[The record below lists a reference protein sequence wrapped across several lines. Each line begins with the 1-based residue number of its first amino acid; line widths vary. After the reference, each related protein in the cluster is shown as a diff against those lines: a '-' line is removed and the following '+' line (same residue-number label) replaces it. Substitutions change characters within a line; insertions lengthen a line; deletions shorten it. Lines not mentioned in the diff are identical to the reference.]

1 MKGSSNVTDTN
12 PQTTTATATQT
23 DLSSLMPAPS
33 VGNTQLVSLA
43 PAGTQI
49 VAGNVAPERAREL
62 ASKINIHDTQSII
75 SFGTEAQKAVS
86 QVSDQML
93 EGVRTKDT
101 GPVGDSLNQMVH
113 EMRGLDFGQLSQ
125 KPGFLS
131 KLLRKASRVTLFLE
145 QYETVQS
152 KINKT
157 QAVLEGHRLNML
169 RGVKMLDLLYV
180 NTLKLLGSLD
190 EQIAAVQYKLEEVNT
205 VDIPNANQKAQM
217 SQDMADTQ
225 YAADLIQARD
235 ALERK
240 LHDLQLTRQ
249 ITIQALPSIRIVQ
262 SNEVGLSEK
271 IQSQILNALPLW
283 KRNMALA
290 IEMAKT
296 QNAAKATKAASDFT
310 NEQLRMG
317 SDMLQQSN
325 IAVRTEVERGIVD
338 VESVK
343 YANDKLIQTIED
355 TITIAQEGKNMRA
368 RAETELAQAEQQ
380 LKETLLSAAN
390 RQANMKAIA

>member
-1 MKGSSNVTDTN
+1 MKGSSEVTDNT

-23 DLSSLMPAPS
+23 DLSTLMPAPQ
-33 VGNTQLVSLA
+33 VGNTALVSLA

-49 VAGNVAPERAREL
+49 VAGKVAPERAREL
-62 ASKINIHDTQSII
+62 AQKINIHDTQSII
-75 SFGTEAQKAVS
+75 GFGVEAQKSVS
-86 QVSDQML
+86 AVSDQML
-93 EGVRTKDT
+93 DGVRTKDT
-101 GPVGDSLNQMVH
+101 GPVGESLNLMVH
-113 EMRGLDFGQLSQ
+113 EMRGLDFGKLSE
-125 KPGFLS
+125 KPGLIS
-131 KLLRKASRVTLFLE
+131 RLLRKASRVTLFLE

-157 QAVLEGHRLNML
+157 QAVLEGHRVNML

-180 NTLKLLGSLD
+180 KTLELLGSLD

-262 SNEVGLSEK
+262 ANEVGLSEK

-338 VESVK
+338 VDSVK

>member
-1 MKGSSNVTDTN
+1 MTDTN

-205 VDIPNANQKAQM
+205 VDIPKANQKAQM

>member
-1 MKGSSNVTDTN
+1 MTE
-12 PQTTTATATQT
+12 TTTATDTT
-23 DLSSLMPAPS
+23 STLMPTLSADTS
-33 VGNTQLVSLA
+33 NTLGSTALVSLA
-43 PAGTQI
+43 PANAAIQPSK
-49 VAGNVAPERAREL
+49 VPEARVKEL
-62 ASKINIHDTQSII
+62 ASKINIRDTNSII
-75 SFGTEAQKAVS
+75 GFGVEAQKSVS
-86 QVSDQML
+86 AVSDQML
-93 EGVRTKDT
+93 DGVRTKDT
-101 GPVGDSLNQMVH
+101 GPVGESLNLMVH
-113 EMRGLDFGQLSQ
+113 EMRGLDFGNLSK

-152 KINKT
+152 KLNKT

-169 RGVKMLDLLYV
+169 RGVKMLDILYV
-180 NTLKLLGSLD
+180 KTLELLGSLD
-190 EQIAAVQYKLEEVNT
+190 EQIAAVKYKLDEVNT
-205 VDIPNANQKAQM
+205 VDIPEANQKAQM
-217 SQDMADTQ
+217 SKDMVDTQ
-225 YAADLIQARD
+225 AAADLIQARD

-262 SNEVGLSEK
+262 ANEVGLSEK

-296 QNAAKATKAASDFT
+296 QNAAKATKATTDFT
-310 NEQLRMG
+310 NEQLRLG
-317 SDMLQQSN
+317 ADMLNQTN
-325 IAVRTEVERGIVD
+325 IQVRTEVERGIVD

-343 YANDKLIQTIED
+343 YANEKLIKTIED

-368 RAETELAQAEQQ
+368 RAETELASAEEQ
-380 LKETLLSAAN
+380 LKQTLLSAAQ
-390 RQANMKAIA
+390 RQASMRAQV

>member
-1 MKGSSNVTDTN
+1 MTDTN
-12 PQTTTATATQT
+12 TTPTQTATAT
-23 DLSSLMPAPS
+23 DLSSLMPEVAPIGS
-33 VGNTQLVSLA
+33 TQLVSLA
-43 PAGTQI
+43 PPGA
-49 VAGNVAPERAREL
+49 APAVRKVPTERAKEL
-62 ASKINIHDTQSII
+62 ANKINIRDTQSII
-75 SFGTEAQKAVS
+75 GFGVEAQKSVG

-101 GPVGDSLNQMVH
+101 GPVGDSLNLMVH
-113 EMRGLDFGQLSQ
+113 EMRGLDFGNLSQ
-125 KPGFLS
+125 KQGFMA

-157 QAVLEGHRLNML
+157 QAVLEGHRVSML
-169 RGVKMLDLLYV
+169 RGVKMLDLLYQK
-180 NTLKLLGSLD
+180 TLELLGSLD
-190 EQIAAVQYKLEEVNT
+190 EQIAAVEYKLEEVNT
-205 VDIPNANQKAQM
+205 VDIPAANQKAQE

-225 YAADLIQARD
+225 LAADLIQARD

-262 SNEVGLSEK
+262 ANEVGLSEK

-290 IEMAKT
+290 VEMAKT

-325 IAVRTEVERGIVD
+325 LAVRKEVERGIVD
-338 VESVK
+338 VDSVK
-343 YANDKLIQTIED
+343 YANDKLIQTIEE
-355 TITIAQEGKNMRA
+355 TINIAQEGKNMRA
-368 RAETELAQAEQQ
+368 RAETELAEAEAK
-380 LKETLLSAAN
+380 LKSTLLSAAQ
-390 RQANMKAIA
+390 RQAEMRATI

>member
-1 MKGSSNVTDTN
+1 MPTLAPETAQTIGS
-12 PQTTTATATQT
+12 TA
-23 DLSSLMPAPS
+23 
-33 VGNTQLVSLA
+33 LVSLA

-49 VAGNVAPERAREL
+49 QTSKVSPERAREL
-62 ASKINIHDTQSII
+62 AAKINIRDTQSII
-75 SFGTEAQKAVS
+75 GFGVEAQKSVS
-86 QVSDQML
+86 AVSDQML
-93 EGVRTKDT
+93 DGVRTKDT
-101 GPVGDSLNQMVH
+101 GPVGDSLNLMVH
-113 EMRGLDFGQLSQ
+113 EMRGLDFGDLSK
-125 KPGFLS
+125 KPGFIA
-131 KLLRKASRVTLFLE
+131 KLLGKASRVTLFLE
-145 QYETVQS
+145 KYETVQS

-157 QAVLEGHRLNML
+157 QAVLEGHRVNML
-169 RGVKMLDLLYV
+169 RGVKMLDLLY
-180 NTLKLLGSLD
+180 NKTLELLGSLD
-190 EQIAAVQYKLEEVNT
+190 EQVAAVQYKLEEVNT
-205 VDIPNANQKAQM
+205 KDIPEANQKAQM

-225 YAADLIQARD
+225 LASDLIQARD

-240 LHDLQLTRQ
+240 LGDLQLTRQ

-310 NEQLRMG
+310 NEQLRKG
-317 SDMLQQSN
+317 SEMLQQSN
-325 IAVRTEVERGIVD
+325 MAVRTEVERGIVD

-343 YANDKLIQTIED
+343 YANDQLIQTIED
-355 TITIAQEGKNMRA
+355 TINIAQEGKNMRA
-368 RAETELAQAEQQ
+368 RAETELAAAEQK
-380 LKETLLSAAN
+380 LKETLMSAAN

>member
-1 MKGSSNVTDTN
+1 MVETV
-12 PQTTTATATQT
+12 TATAVDTST
-23 DLSSLMPAPS
+23 LMPTPEPIGSTA
-33 VGNTQLVSLA
+33 LVSLA
-43 PAGTQI
+43 PAGTAIQ
-49 VAGNVAPERAREL
+49 VSKVSPERAKEL
-62 ASKINIHDTQSII
+62 AKKINIRDTQSII
-75 SFGTEAQKAVS
+75 GFGVEAQKSVS
-86 QVSDQML
+86 AVSDQML
-93 EGVRTKDT
+93 DGVRTKDT
-101 GPVGDSLNQMVH
+101 GPVGDSLNLMVH
-113 EMRGLDFGQLSQ
+113 EMRGLDFGSLSQ
-125 KPGFLS
+125 KQGFIS

-157 QAVLEGHRLNML
+157 QAVLEGHRVNML

-180 NTLKLLGSLD
+180 KTLELLSSLD
-190 EQIAAVQYKLEEVNT
+190 EQVAAVQYKLEEVNT
-205 VDIPNANQKAQM
+205 IDIPQANQKAQE

-225 YAADLIQARD
+225 LAADLIQARD

-262 SNEVGLSEK
+262 SNEIGLSEK

-325 IAVRTEVERGIVD
+325 LAVRKEVERGIVD
-338 VESVK
+338 VDSVK

-368 RAETELAQAEQQ
+368 AAETELAAAEQQ
-380 LKETLLSAAN
+380 LKQTLLSAAQ

>member
-1 MKGSSNVTDTN
+1 MAET
-12 PQTTTATATQT
+12 QTATAQ
-23 DLSSLMPAPS
+23 DLSSLQPTLTPE
-33 VGNTQLVSLA
+33 TQQALGSTALVSLA
-43 PAGTQI
+43 PQDMAVQQKK
-49 VAGNVAPERAREL
+49 VPDARAKEL
-62 ASKINIHDTQSII
+62 AAKINIRDTQSII
-75 SFGTEAQKAVS
+75 GFGVEAQKSVS

-101 GPVGDSLNQMVH
+101 GPAGETLNLMVH
-113 EMRGLDFGQLSQ
+113 EMRGLDFSKLSE
-125 KPGFLS
+125 KPGLLS
-131 KLLRKASRVTLFLE
+131 KLLRKASKVTLFLE

-157 QAVLEGHRLNML
+157 QAVLEGHRVNML
-169 RGVKMLDLLYV
+169 RGVKMLDLLYIK
-180 NTLKLLGSLD
+180 TMELLYSLD
-190 EQIAAVQYKLEEVNT
+190 EQVAAVQYKLEEVNT
-205 VDIPNANQKAQM
+205 VDIPAANAKAQQ

-225 YAADLIQARD
+225 AAADLIQARD

-262 SNEVGLSEK
+262 ANEVGLSEK

-290 IEMAKT
+290 VEMAKT

-310 NEQLRMG
+310 NEQLRVG
-317 SDMLQQSN
+317 ATMLQQSN
-325 IAVRTEVERGIVD
+325 LAVRTEVERGIVD

-343 YANDKLIQTIED
+343 FANDQLIQTIED

-368 RAETELAQAEQQ
+368 RAETELAQAEQK

-390 RQANMKAIA
+390 RQAQMRALPN

>member
-1 MKGSSNVTDTN
+1 MTDTN

>member
-1 MKGSSNVTDTN
+1 MTDTN

-131 KLLRKASRVTLFLE
+131 KLLRKASRVTMFLE

>member
-1 MKGSSNVTDTN
+1 MTDTT
-12 PQTTTATATQT
+12 QTATATQT
-23 DLSSLMPAPS
+23 DLSSIMPAPAPIGS
-33 VGNTQLVSLA
+33 TALVSLA
-43 PAGTQI
+43 PVGSVPAVQTSK
-49 VAGNVAPERAREL
+49 VTPERAKEL
-62 ASKINIHDTQSII
+62 AGKINIRDTQSII
-75 SFGTEAQKAVS
+75 GFGVEAQKSVS
-86 QVSDQML
+86 AVSDQML

-101 GPVGDSLNQMVH
+101 GPVGDSLNLMVH
-113 EMRGLDFGQLSQ
+113 EMRGLDFGKLSEKQ
-125 KPGFLS
+125 GFIS

-157 QAVLEGHRLNML
+157 QAVLEGHRVNML

-180 NTLKLLGSLD
+180 KTLELLGSLD
-190 EQIAAVQYKLEEVNT
+190 EQVAAVQYKLEEVNT
-205 VDIPNANQKAQM
+205 KDIPEANQKAQE

-225 YAADLIQARD
+225 LAADLIQARD

-325 IAVRTEVERGIVD
+325 LAVRQEVERGIVD
-338 VESVK
+338 VASVK

-368 RAETELAQAEQQ
+368 AAETELAAAEAQ
-380 LKETLLSAAN
+380 LKATLLDAAQ
-390 RQANMKAIA
+390 RQAKMKAIA

>member
-1 MKGSSNVTDTN
+1 MAET
-12 PQTTTATATQT
+12 QTATATDT
-23 DLSSLMPAPS
+23 SSLMPPLSAET
-33 VGNTQLVSLA
+33 TQALGSTALVSLA
-43 PAGTQI
+43 PAGTTLQPSK
-49 VAGNVAPERAREL
+49 VPEARAKEL
-62 ASKINIHDTQSII
+62 AAKINIHDTQSII
-75 SFGTEAQKAVS
+75 GFGVEAQKSVS

-101 GPVGDSLNQMVH
+101 GPAGESLNLMVH
-113 EMRGLDFGQLSQ
+113 EMRGLDFSKLSE

-131 KLLRKASRVTLFLE
+131 KLLRKASKVTLFLE
-145 QYETVQS
+145 QYETVS
-152 KINKT
+152 AKINKT
-157 QAVLEGHRLNML
+157 QSVLEGHRVQML
-169 RGVKMLDLLYV
+169 RGVRMLDLLY
-180 NTLKLLGSLD
+180 NKTLELLGSLD
-190 EQIAAVQYKLEEVNT
+190 EQIAAVQYKLNEVNT

-225 YAADLIQARD
+225 FAADLIQARD

-262 SNEVGLSEK
+262 ANEVGLSEK

-290 IEMAKT
+290 VEMAKT
-296 QNAAKATKAASDFT
+296 QSAAKATKAASDFT
-310 NEQLRMG
+310 NEQLRVG
-317 SDMLQQSN
+317 ATMLQQSN
-325 IAVRTEVERGIVD
+325 MAVRTEVERGIVD
-338 VESVK
+338 VDSVK
-343 YANDKLIQTIED
+343 FANDQLIQTIED

-368 RAETELAQAEQQ
+368 RAEAELAQAEQK

-390 RQANMKAIA
+390 RQAEMKAIR

>member
-1 MKGSSNVTDTN
+1 MVETV
-12 PQTTTATATQT
+12 TATAVDTST
-23 DLSSLMPAPS
+23 LMPTPEPIGSTA
-33 VGNTQLVSLA
+33 LVSLA
-43 PAGTQI
+43 PAGTAIQ
-49 VAGNVAPERAREL
+49 VSKVSPERAKEL
-62 ASKINIHDTQSII
+62 AKKINIRDTQSII
-75 SFGTEAQKAVS
+75 GFGVEAQKSVS
-86 QVSDQML
+86 AVSDQML
-93 EGVRTKDT
+93 DGVRTKDT
-101 GPVGDSLNQMVH
+101 GPVGDSLNLMVH
-113 EMRGLDFGQLSQ
+113 EMRGLDFGSLSQ
-125 KPGFLS
+125 KQGFIS

-157 QAVLEGHRLNML
+157 QAVLEGHRVNML

-180 NTLKLLGSLD
+180 KTLELLGSLD
-190 EQIAAVQYKLEEVNT
+190 EQVAAVQYKLEEVNT
-205 VDIPNANQKAQM
+205 IDIPQANQKAQE

-225 YAADLIQARD
+225 LAADLIQARD

-262 SNEVGLSEK
+262 SNEIGLSEK

-325 IAVRTEVERGIVD
+325 LAVRKEVERGIVD
-338 VESVK
+338 VDSVK

-368 RAETELAQAEQQ
+368 AAETELAAAEQQ
-380 LKETLLSAAN
+380 LKQTLLSAAQ

>member
-1 MKGSSNVTDTN
+1 MDT
-12 PQTTTATATQT
+12 PQTTTATDTT
-23 DLSSLMPAPS
+23 SSLMPGLTADTPAIGS
-33 VGNTQLVSLA
+33 TALVSLA
-43 PAGTQI
+43 PAGTSI
-49 VAGNVAPERAREL
+49 VPSKVTSERAKEL
-62 ASKINIHDTQSII
+62 AAKINIHDTQSII
-75 SFGTEAQKAVS
+75 GFGVEAQKSVS
-86 QVSDQML
+86 AVSDQML

-101 GPVGDSLNQMVH
+101 GPAGEALNLMVH
-113 EMRGLDFGQLSQ
+113 EMRGLDFGSLSE
-125 KPGFLS
+125 KPGFIA

-145 QYETVQS
+145 QYETASS

-157 QAVLEGHRLNML
+157 QAVLESHRVQML
-169 RGVKMLDLLYV
+169 RGVKMLDILYV
-180 NTLKLLGSLD
+180 KTLELLGSLD
-190 EQIAAVQYKLEEVNT
+190 EQIAAVQYKIEEVNT
-205 VDIPNANQKAQM
+205 RDIPEANQKAQL

-225 YAADLIQARD
+225 AAADLIQARD

-310 NEQLRMG
+310 NEQMRIG
-317 SDMLQQSN
+317 ADMLNQSN
-325 IAVRTEVERGIVD
+325 MAVRTEVERGIVD

-355 TITIAQEGKNMRA
+355 TITIAQAGKDMRA
-368 RAETELAQAEQQ
+368 KAEVELAEAEQK
-380 LKETLLSAAN
+380 LKQTLLSAAE
-390 RQANMKAIA
+390 RQATMRASV